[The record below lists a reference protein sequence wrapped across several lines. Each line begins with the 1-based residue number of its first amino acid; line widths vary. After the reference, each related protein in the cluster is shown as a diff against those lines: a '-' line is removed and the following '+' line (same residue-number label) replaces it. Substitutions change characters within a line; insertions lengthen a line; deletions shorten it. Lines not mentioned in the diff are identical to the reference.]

1 MQLAESG
8 ELTEILQTHAENME
22 SAGRCRT
29 RHGAL
34 VELLEQIDDQTN
46 DEPENE

>member
-1 MQLAESG
+1 MQLAETG

-29 RHGAL
+29 RHAAL
-34 VELLEQIDDQTN
+34 VELLDQIDDQTN
-46 DEPENE
+46 DGPEDQ